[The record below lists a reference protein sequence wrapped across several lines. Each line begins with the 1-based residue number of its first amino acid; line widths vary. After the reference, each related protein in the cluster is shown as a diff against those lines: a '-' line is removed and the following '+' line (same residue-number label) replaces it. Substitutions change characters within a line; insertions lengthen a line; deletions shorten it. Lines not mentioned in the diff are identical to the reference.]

1 MPKRN
6 RETFDRRQKTLIH
19 KVAREVFADK
29 FRGKDKPQ
37 TKMALALGI
46 SQTSV
51 SALLRGN
58 YTPSVPIA
66 EELAVLAGYES
77 LREMVGDYFQPGT
90 KEGDE
95 ARAVAQMVAT
105 GVTRYPNLRTCIEFH
120 QRRWAPYV
128 IAAAEAGFF
137 KGEDVAPKDWEGR
150 LDELERK
157 FLAH

>member
-19 KVAREVFADK
+19 KVSNEVFRDK
-29 FRGKDKPQ
+29 FKGKDKPQ

-51 SALLRGN
+51 SALLRGD

-77 LREMVGDYFQPGT
+77 LREMVGDYFQPGA

-95 ARAVAQMVAT
+95 AQAVAAMVAT
-105 GVTRYPNLRTCIEFH
+105 GVKRYPNLRVCVEFH
-120 QRRWAPYV
+120 QRRWPAYV

-137 KGEDVAPKDWEGR
+137 RGEDVSPKEWEAR
-150 LDELERK
+150 LDGLQQR
-157 FLAH
+157 LVG